1 MTIVI
6 IDDDT
11 DDLEIIHEMATLI
24 GFPYPVLTFDSPQPA
39 IDHILS
45 PGERVQ
51 LIIADVN
58 MPKLSGFEVRE
69 KMIASGEPY
78 KDIPFVFL
86 STSKT
91 EDDLEKAKQLSV
103 GAYYKKPTTFLAYKE
118 IMLEIKKSHQL

>member
-45 PGERVQ
+45 PGEQVQ

-69 KMIASGEPY
+69 KMISSGEPY

-91 EDDLEKAKQLSV
+91 EDDLEKAKQLDV
-103 GAYYKKPTTFLAYKE
+103 DAYYKKPTTFLAYKE

>member
-6 IDDDT
+6 IDDDA
-11 DDLEIIHEMATLI
+11 DDLEIIREMTTLI

-45 PGERVQ
+45 PGEDVQ

-69 KMIASGEPY
+69 KMIGAGDPY
-78 KDIPFVFL
+78 TAIPFVFL

-91 EDDLEKAKQLSV
+91 PADVEKASSLQVNS
-103 GAYYKKPTTFLAYKE
+103 YYQKPTSLLAYKE
-118 IMLEIKKSHQL
+118 ILVEIKNSNIL